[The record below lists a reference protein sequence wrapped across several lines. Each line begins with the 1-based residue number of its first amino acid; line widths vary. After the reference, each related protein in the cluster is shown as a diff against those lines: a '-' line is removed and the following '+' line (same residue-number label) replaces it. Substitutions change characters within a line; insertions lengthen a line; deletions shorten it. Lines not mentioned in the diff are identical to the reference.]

1 MRIERL
7 GENPCVAMTTMCT
20 TPGGITFY
28 IQIPL
33 IAVAAKDLLLFVV
46 RTWGTSV
53 NLLFFQMLK
62 AMIEKSWS
70 VSKICLSFFF
80 PLGSNEGG
88 RGEVHVL
95 FNTPHLPAF

>member
-28 IQIPL
+28 IQTPL
-33 IAVAAKDLLLFVV
+33 TAVAAKDLLLFVV
-46 RTWGTSV
+46 RRRGTSV
-53 NLLFFQMLK
+53 TLLFFQMLK

-70 VSKICLSFFF
+70 VSKICLSFLF
-80 PLGSNEGG
+80 PLGSDEGG
-88 RGEVHVL
+88 RERGGTH
-95 FNTPHLPAF
+95 PI